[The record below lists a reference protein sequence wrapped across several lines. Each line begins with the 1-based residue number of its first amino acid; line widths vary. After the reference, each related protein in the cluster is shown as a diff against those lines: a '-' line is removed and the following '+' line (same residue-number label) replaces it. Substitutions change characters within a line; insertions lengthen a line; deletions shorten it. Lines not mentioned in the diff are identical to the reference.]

1 MKTYNEA
8 TAMLPADAKWSCSF
22 GYPGET
28 GYVEYFRDRANNRFV
43 IENGKWSDFE
53 MCWTCKQEPRT

>member
-1 MKTYNEA
+1 MTYKSYSEA
-8 TAMLPADAKWSCSF
+8 VAQLPDSAKWSCSF

-28 GYVEYFRDRANNRFV
+28 GYVEYHRDQNGKRYV

-53 MCWTCKQEPRT
+53 INWTCKGE